1 LPEQEDDMTTE
12 TQTIGTPSFAPALNT
27 RVQTPGQNAAVEVFL
42 RKPQVKLP
50 PKAEVVAPKA
60 VDIQYDPNE
69 MRQSLQSAI
78 KLLND
83 QVSTKAQG
91 LGFSYD
97 NSVKNPVITVRN
109 TQTGQVVRQIPSED
123 VLRMAHNIDQL
134 KGILFNAKA

>member
-1 LPEQEDDMTTE
+1 MTSE
-12 TQTIGTPSFAPALNT
+12 IQILNNASFAPALNP
-27 RVQTPGQNAAVEVFL
+27 RVQTPGQTAAAEVFL
-42 RKPQVKLP
+42 SKPQVKLP
-50 PKAEVVAPKA
+50 PKVEVVAPKA
-60 VDIQYDPNE
+60 AEIQYDPNE

-97 NSVKNPVITVRN
+97 DSVKNPVITVRN

-134 KGILFNAKA
+134 KGILFNAKV